1 MAKRPNG
8 RSLPSRPTARC
19 LPQSVGRPA
28 TPNFKMYRSSRGETK
43 AALVSALVI
52 AASAGAFFLSTGL
65 GVVWPLAWLAPLPV
79 LLLAFRRSWRESAL
93 VAFIAYFLGS
103 FTILGLFRAG
113 GSAACRRGWR
123 HVLEPRLLADRFSA
137 AAADRVGHGP

>member
-1 MAKRPNG
+1 
-8 RSLPSRPTARC
+8 
-19 LPQSVGRPA
+19 
-28 TPNFKMYRSSRGETK
+28 MYRSSRGGTK

-79 LLLAFRRSWRESAL
+79 LLLAFRRSWRVSAL
-93 VAFIAYFLGS
+93 VAFLAYFLGS

-113 GSAACRRGWR
+113 GLIIFAGPPAMAFA
-123 HVLEPRLLADRFSA
+123 VAVLLARSA
-137 AAADRVGHGP
+137 VGRVGCMPSDTRTSSSQWTEMADVSTSA